1 MTRILPIF
9 GRKLEKSTL
18 NLLKKHIDITYE
30 MINVFALFTY
40 DVFEQPRKEG
50 LHLKKIYDLEK
61 KADGVEKRLVHKLY
75 AGAFLPWTRGLL
87 HELINMMDDIT
98 DNIKDSANF
107 VSYLKKMK
115 VHEEVKIFV
124 MNMVKDSVYVV
135 KKLKEVIENFLSN
148 KDIKMLKE
156 EIERVEHEIDIIKK
170 MTFDD
175 ILLGGK
181 YDEKASEILIRAI
194 NSISNISDLAE
205 NCCDNIELLNISK

>member
-40 DVFEQPRKEG
+40 NVFEQPRKEG
-50 LHLKKIYDLEK
+50 PHLKKIYDLEK

-115 VHEEVKIFV
+115 VNEEVKIFV